1 MRRTGGPAGAALGIR
16 AVRSVRAAAARSV
29 RAAHSA
35 RAAVALFGTSS
46 GRGRPRARTLVLA
59 LAALAVLAVL
69 VPAAPG
75 GTRLAVRLAAA
86 VQGLGR
92 TAHQTAVGA
101 SHPVRPA
108 GHPAPPAGHPAPPA
122 DPIGALF
129 RITHGAQLAGGH
141 FCTASVVDSPQG
153 DLVMTAAHCVSGLGA
168 GQFAFVPGFRDGH
181 TPYGVW
187 PVSRVT
193 VDHAWATSADPDHD
207 VAFLQVRKLGSA
219 NTVQSVTGGER
230 LGLGQPAGQFV
241 RVTGYPDRLSAP
253 ISCENRVTAFS
264 PTQLRFDC
272 GGYTSG
278 TSGSPLLASVSLTTG
293 LGTVIGVIGGYQ
305 QGGDTDSVS
314 YAARLGA
321 SAAALY
327 QTATSQP

>member
-1 MRRTGGPAGAALGIR
+1 MRRAEGPAGAALGIR
-16 AVRSVRAAAARSV
+16 AVRSARAAAARSV
-29 RAAHSA
+29 RAAA
-35 RAAVALFGTSS
+35 TLFGTSS
-46 GRGRPRARTLVLA
+46 GRGRPHTRTLVLT

-92 TAHQTAVGA
+92 TAHQAAVGV
-101 SHPVRPA
+101 SHPPPPA
-108 GHPAPPAGHPAPPA
+108 DHPAAPA

-129 RITHGAQLAGGH
+129 RITHGAQLTGGH

-153 DLVMTAAHCVSGLGA
+153 DLVITAAHCVSGLGA
-168 GQFAFVPGFRDGH
+168 GQFAFVPGFRDGR

-187 PVSRVT
+187 PVTRVT

-207 VAFLQVRKLGSA
+207 VAFLQVRQLGSA
-219 NTVQSVTGGER
+219 NAVQSVTGGER
-230 LGLGQPAGQFV
+230 LGLSQPAGQFV

-264 PTQLRFDC
+264 LTQFRFDC

-278 TSGSPLLASVSLTTG
+278 TSGSPLLADVSPTTG

-327 QTATSQP
+327 RTATSQP

>member
-1 MRRTGGPAGAALGIR
+1 MRRAERPVGAAPGTSPAR
-16 AVRSVRAAAARSV
+16 RVAAATARGV
-29 RAAHSA
+29 RGAVTVRRTSPGPG
-35 RAAVALFGTSS
+35 RRPTKTLAVA
-46 GRGRPRARTLVLA
+46 V
-59 LAALAVLAVL
+59 AALAVLAVL
-69 VPAAPG
+69 APAAPD

-86 VQGLGR
+86 MHGLGR
-92 TAHQTAVGA
+92 TAHQAAIGA
-101 SHPVRPA
+101 SR
-108 GHPAPPAGHPAPPA
+108 PAPPA

-129 RITHGAQLAGGH
+129 RITHRGQLSGGH

-187 PVSRVT
+187 PVTRVT
-193 VDHAWATSADPDHD
+193 VDQAWATSADPDHD
-207 VAFLQVRKLGSA
+207 VAFLQVKKLGSDT
-219 NTVQSVTGGER
+219 TVQSVTGGER
-230 LGLGQPAGQFV
+230 VGLGQPAGQFV

-253 ISCENRVTAFS
+253 ITCENWVSAFS
-264 PTQLRFDC
+264 PTQLKFDC
-272 GGYTSG
+272 GGYTNG
-278 TSGSPLLASVSLTTG
+278 TSGSPLLAGISPATG

-327 QTATSQP
+327 RTAISR

>member
-1 MRRTGGPAGAALGIR
+1 MRRAERPVGAAPGTFPAR
-16 AVRSVRAAAARSV
+16 RVRAAAARSV
-29 RAAHSA
+29 RAAVTVRRTFSGPD
-35 RAAVALFGTSS
+35 RRPTKPLAVAI
-46 GRGRPRARTLVLA
+46 
-59 LAALAVLAVL
+59 AALAVLAVL
-69 VPAAPG
+69 APAAPD
-75 GTRLAVRLAAA
+75 GTRLAVRLAGA
-86 VQGLGR
+86 VHGLGR
-92 TAHQTAVGA
+92 TAHQAAIGT
-101 SHPVRPA
+101 S
-108 GHPAPPAGHPAPPA
+108 HPAPPA
-122 DPIGALF
+122 DAIGALF
-129 RITHGAQLAGGH
+129 RITHEARLTGGH

-187 PVSRVT
+187 PVTRVT
-193 VDHAWATSADPDHD
+193 ADQAWATSADPDHD
-207 VAFLQVRKLGSA
+207 VAFLQVKKPGSDT
-219 NTVQSVTGGER
+219 TVQSVTGGER
-230 LGLGQPAGQFV
+230 VGLSQPVGRFV

-253 ISCENRVTAFS
+253 ITCENWVSAFS

-272 GGYTSG
+272 GGYTNG
-278 TSGSPLLASVSLTTG
+278 TSGSPLLADTSPTTG

-327 QTATSQP
+327 RAVTSQS